1 MTKPRPDRPLPAN
14 ISAEKALLG
23 ALLLENDLFESVA
36 SLEPDD
42 FSLDSHKRIFA
53 RIAEMIE
60 AGDAVDIVTL
70 VERMTQTKDLES
82 MGETPIA
89 YISDLSTD
97 TIRYRPA
104 VRDWARIIKGKSLQR
119 RLIAMCLTA
128 TEYSYEGETGRNII
142 AFLRENLNDIEA
154 CANRG
159 LRLKEETTA

>member
-14 ISAEKALLG
+14 IPAEKALLG
-23 ALLLENDLFESVA
+23 ALLLENDLFESIA

-42 FSLDSHKRIFA
+42 FSLDSHRRIFL
-53 RIAEMIE
+53 RIMEMID
-60 AGDAVDIVTL
+60 AGEAVDIVTL
-70 VERMTQTKDLES
+70 VERMAQTKDLES

-104 VRDWARIIKGKSLQR
+104 VRDWARIIKAKSLQR
-119 RLIAMCLTA
+119 RLILLCST
-128 TEYSYEGETGRNII
+128 TIEKSYEGETGRNII
-142 AFLRENLNDIEA
+142 AFLRENLTDIEA

-159 LRLKEETTA
+159 LRLKEETPA